1 MKPGLFTNFPS
12 KVEKEKTR
20 SQSISNLKVLK
31 LKQIKPNPNLNKINN
46 LSRIYAQDH
55 STLTKNMIE
64 SFSPSNS
71 KIYDLHTA
79 GKTLTTTKK
88 SNSRLYVSAK
98 SDVPIKKNVYN
109 KRSPIASSRTKQSNA
124 GVPAICIEESL
135 STTINSS
142 IVHGNAKGG
151 KPKQQRFCRFLST
164 STLDKLSKDQ
174 SIISNDSAGA
184 EFRAKVVGLFEKF
197 KSNHFG
203 ILKQFEV
210 SK

>member
-1 MKPGLFTNFPS
+1 MKPGLFTNFTS

-46 LSRIYAQDH
+46 LSRIYSQDH

-71 KIYDLHTA
+71 KIYDSST

-98 SDVPIKKNVYN
+98 SDVPIKKNVYK
-109 KRSPIASSRTKQSNA
+109 KRSPVASSRTKQSNA

-142 IVHGNAKGG
+142 IVLGNAAGC

-174 SIISNDSAGA
+174 SVISNDSPGS
-184 EFRAKVVGLFEKF
+184 EFRARVVGLFEKF
-197 KSNHFG
+197 
-203 ILKQFEV
+203 I
-210 SK
+210 